1 VRQDAMRTRSNIGKH
16 ELIGL
21 DMEVLSATDKKLVG
35 TKGTIVDETRN
46 MLIMI
51 IRTDKDP
58 EMKNRKEIKIQKKG
72 TTIRLKL
79 EDGPDGRPGL
89 VDLDCDKVMFRP
101 EDRIKRV
108 RK

>member
-1 VRQDAMRTRSNIGKH
+1 MRTEMRTRANLGRH

-21 DMEVLSATDKKLVG
+21 EVEVLDATDKKRIG

-46 MLIMI
+46 MLI
-51 IRTDKDP
+51 IRMTITGSTK
-58 EMKNRKEIKIQKKG
+58 KEVMIQKKG
-72 TTIRLKL
+72 TKVRVKL
-79 EDGPDGRPGL
+79 EDGPEGRPSTA
-89 VDLDCDKVMFRP
+89 DLDCDKIMFRP

>member
-1 VRQDAMRTRSNIGKH
+1 MRTRANLGRH

-21 DMEVLSATDKKLVG
+21 EVEVLDATDKARIG

-46 MLIMI
+46 MLT
-51 IRTDKDP
+51 IRMTLKGST
-58 EMKNRKEIKIQKKG
+58 KEVRIQKKG
-72 TTIRLKL
+72 TKVRVKL
-79 EDGPDGRPGL
+79 EDGPDGRPGNA
-89 VDLDCDKVMFRP
+89 DLECDKIMFRP